1 MYNIVNDKGVV
12 VKQIS
17 GYWDAKRQLEE
28 LNIQKGGKVEHKLVK
43 VEK

>member
-1 MYNIVNDKGVV
+1 MYSILNDKGVV
-12 VKQIS
+12 IKQVN

-43 VEK
+43 VIK